1 MFRLVNLNAEFIDFL
16 MPLNTLFE
24 TPEVIYVVRN
34 TLSSNIYL
42 QIYYDNGRKGFV
54 KFSDIFLAPK
64 MNITNGVWS
73 FQFVG
78 HFATYKYYQL

>member
-1 MFRLVNLNAEFIDFL
+1 MFRLANLNADFIDFL

-54 KFSDIFLAPK
+54 KFSGIFLTPK
-64 MNITNGVWS
+64 MNTVKSLLRAAALIIFGN
-73 FQFVG
+73 FR
-78 HFATYKYYQL
+78 

>member
-1 MFRLVNLNAEFIDFL
+1 
-16 MPLNTLFE
+16 MPFNTLFE

-54 KFSDIFLAPK
+54 KFSDIFLAPN
-64 MNITNGVWS
+64 MNITIGVWS

-78 HFATYKYYQL
+78 HFATHHIQILSTVN